1 MNEPPSDGRFA
12 SNEVVEIREERRYRL
27 ALFTMGLGALILL
40 GFGFADFVHSRLL
53 EAFSN
58 FFVSLFITV
67 SLLVLRRRRSK
78 AVLLFCTRLILF
90 FMGLFWIY
98 FALFTDQ
105 QEAKI
110 LWCYLYP
117 AIAYFM
123 FGKREGTVWMLAFYV
138 LILGSLLVPFN
149 FVDLGRYSA
158 GFKLRLLVSLAFLG
172 AMFYFFERVRD
183 ETQHLLEDHHQQLL
197 DSEKRYR
204 TAYETL
210 KETQSQLIQSGKLAA
225 LGGLAAGVAHELNQ
239 PLMVAR
245 TNAQLALR
253 GLDKQALSPE
263 ELRERIQPIEKS
275 TKRMMN
281 IINHLRTFSRQ
292 SQKEFS
298 PVDVNSVLKDCFL
311 MMGEQLRLHNVDVKL
326 EFAERLPKV
335 MGNANHLEQVFLNV
349 IANAKDAVLEART
362 EEKAMGVIEVVTGV
376 FGKEREWVEVLVR
389 DTGGGITGKDLN
401 RIFEPFFT
409 TKEVGKGT
417 GLGMSISH
425 GIMKEHCGAI
435 EVPETGPGGTVFRV
449 CLPVR
454 SPKRLSG
461 QG

>member
-1 MNEPPSDGRFA
+1 MS
-12 SNEVVEIREERRYRL
+12 
-27 ALFTMGLGALILL
+27 
-40 GFGFADFVHSRLL
+40 
-53 EAFSN
+53 
-58 FFVSLFITV
+58 
-67 SLLVLRRRRSK
+67 
-78 AVLLFCTRLILF
+78 
-90 FMGLFWIY
+90 
-98 FALFTDQ
+98 
-105 QEAKI
+105 
-110 LWCYLYP
+110 
-117 AIAYFM
+117 
-123 FGKREGTVWMLAFYV
+123 
-138 LILGSLLVPFN
+138 
-149 FVDLGRYSA
+149 
-158 GFKLRLLVSLAFLG
+158 
-172 AMFYFFERVRD
+172 YFFETVRD

-275 TKRMMN
+275 TKRMMS
-281 IINHLRTFSRQ
+281 IINHLRNFSRQ
-292 SQKEFS
+292 SQKEFP

-311 MMGEQLRLHNVDVKL
+311 MIGEQLRLHNVDVKL

-362 EEKAMGVIEVVTGV
+362 EENAMGVIEVVTGV

-389 DTGGGITGKDLN
+389 DTGRGITGKDLD

-425 GIMKEHCGAI
+425 GIVKEHGGAI